1 MTAPHAAEGVQG
13 ANGAEGAESVT
24 PMRTFWIT
32 AAATFIGF
40 LDITIVNVAIPD
52 MAASFEDA
60 GISSLSWVIN
70 GYAIVFAA
78 LLVPLGRLGDLRGRK
93 AIFLAGVATFT
104 VASLV
109 AAIAP
114 SIEVLLAARVVQGGA
129 AAAMLPMSLALLLHD
144 FPPARWATAVAM
156 WGIVGALAS
165 ALGPLLGGVL
175 IDLIDWRVIFAIN
188 VPVGIAT
195 VLAGRAMLRESRAQG
210 ETRAPDVIGAALLA
224 GAIGLVALGLVKSN
238 DWGWGSVEVIASFAG
253 AVVLAAALGYRLTS
267 HPAPIFDLA
276 MWRNRD
282 FAVANAS
289 TFTFGVAFYALLLC
303 AVLFLTQVWEY
314 SILEAGLAIAPG
326 PLMSAV
332 VSTPGGRLVER
343 YGHRAVIVVGALI
356 YAAAMLWLALAID
369 ENANF
374 LGVWLPGYA
383 LAGVGVGL
391 VYPSQASAAAMSV
404 PPIHFGAGIGLNI
417 TARQLGAALG
427 VALLVAILGTSAL
440 GAAPGRALDDFQ
452 AGFALCAIG
461 ALLVAVV
468 TVPLRT
474 LRPPTAAATPDAPAA
489 PLTEEPAVE
498 EPAVEEPAA
507 ETSAAGPSRG

>member
-1 MTAPHAAEGVQG
+1 MTAPHAAEGAQG
-13 ANGAEGAESVT
+13 VESVT

-60 GISSLSWVIN
+60 GISALSWVIN

-78 LLVPLGRLGDLRGRK
+78 LLVPTGRLGDLRGRRTV
-93 AIFLAGVATFT
+93 FLAGVATFT
-104 VASLV
+104 IASLV
-109 AAIAP
+109 AAAAP
-114 SIEVLLAARVVQGGA
+114 SIGVLLAARVVQGGA

-144 FPPARWATAVAM
+144 FPPARWATAVGM
-156 WGIVGALAS
+156 WGVVGAVAS

-175 IDLIDWRVIFAIN
+175 IDWIDWRVIFAIN

-195 VLAGRAMLRESRAQG
+195 VLAGRAMLRESRARG
-210 ETRAPDVIGAALLA
+210 ETRAPDMIGAALLA
-224 GAIGLVALGLVKSN
+224 GAVALLAVGLVKSN
-238 DWGWGSVEVIASFAG
+238 DWGWGSVEVIGSFAG
-253 AVVLAAALGYRLTS
+253 AVVLATALGYRLTS
-267 HPAPIFDLA
+267 HPAPIFELS
-276 MWRNRD
+276 MWRNRN

-289 TFTFGVAFYALLLC
+289 TFIFGVAFYALLLC
-303 AVLFLTQVWEY
+303 AILFLTQVWEY
-314 SILEAGLAIAPG
+314 SILDAGLAIAPG
-326 PLMSAV
+326 PLMSAI

-343 YGHRAVIVVGALI
+343 YGHRAVIVAGALI
-356 YAAAMLWLALAID
+356 YAAAMLWLALATGED
-369 ENANF
+369 ANF
-374 LGVWLPGYA
+374 LGTWLPGYA

-391 VYPSQASAAAMSV
+391 VYPSQASAAATAV

-440 GAAPGRALDDFQ
+440 GAAPGRALGDFH

-461 ALLVAVV
+461 SLLVALV
-468 TVPLRT
+468 TLPLGA
-474 LRPPTAAATPDAPAA
+474 LQLPTTAATPDAPAA
-489 PLTEEPAVE
+489 PL
-498 EPAVEEPAA
+498 A
-507 ETSAAGPSRG
+507 EQPTGVPGRG